1 MGKRLFL
8 ALSPD
13 EESRRRIERYAE
25 SLHGALKA
33 YQPRWIKP
41 ELYHLTLHF
50 FGDVE
55 ESALS
60 LLEESFSALSGSL
73 SPPLLTLEELLFLP
87 SLRKPRVLTLR
98 FSSEPAEAFGPILEK
113 VQTDAQGD
121 PKPWLPHLSLARFK
135 DHRANRWPTAVLKP
149 KQDFPKPPKLWF
161 EPTSIEL
168 MESFLSPAGP
178 RYERRKS
185 FRFAPKNF
193 A

>member
-87 SLRKPRVLTLR
+87 SLRKPRVLSLR
-98 FSSEPAEAFGPILEK
+98 FSSEPAGASVPYWKKSRRMPRAPQSPGCPI
-113 VQTDAQGD
+113 
-121 PKPWLPHLSLARFK
+121 
-135 DHRANRWPTAVLKP
+135 
-149 KQDFPKPPKLWF
+149 
-161 EPTSIEL
+161 
-168 MESFLSPAGP
+168 
-178 RYERRKS
+178 
-185 FRFAPKNF
+185 
-193 A
+193 

>member
-55 ESALS
+55 ESDLF
-60 LLEESFSALSGSL
+60 LLEESFSTLGGSL

-87 SLRKPRVLTLR
+87 CLRKPRVLTLR
-98 FSSEPAEAFGPILEK
+98 FSSDPAEAFDPILEK
-113 VQTDAQGD
+113 AQEGAQAG
-121 PKPWLPHLSLARFK
+121 PKPWLPHLSLARFRG
-135 DHRANRWPTAVLKP
+135 HRASRGLADVLKP
-149 KQDFPKPPKLWF
+149 KQDFPTPPKLWF
-161 EPTSIEL
+161 EPRSIEL
-168 MESFLSPAGP
+168 MESFLSPGGP
-178 RYERRKS
+178 RYEIRKS

>member
-1 MGKRLFL
+1 MRK
-8 ALSPD
+8 ASM
-13 EESRRRIERYAE
+13 E
-25 SLHGALKA
+25 LKA
-33 YQPRWIKP
+33 YQPRWIDRAC
-41 ELYHLTLHF
+41 HLTLHF
-50 FGDVE
+50 
-55 ESALS
+55 SAMSRKRPLPARGIV
-60 LLEESFSALSGSL
+60 LRPGRFFA
-73 SPPLLTLEELLFLP
+73 PPLLTSKAALSPF
-87 SLRKPRVLTLR
+87 KPRVLTLR
-98 FSSEPAEAFGPILEK
+98 FSSEPAGAFGPILEK

-135 DHRANRWPTAVLKP
+135 DHRADRWPTAVLKP

-178 RYERRKS
+178 RYEIRKS